1 MVQQVLTAV
10 FLAALL
16 FGGYLI
22 FMNYRRQ
29 TRYSTEEAFEVPAL
43 APVITQPIPEPPR
56 MVAPGGPNSPS
67 AKPIPDLPP
76 VRLPGPEDS
85 DPYEEDYGSS
95 DMKDNLRQP
104 ERLFSAAP
112 ADNVTA
118 LAVGS
123 GVASP
128 ENQVVSQ
135 ALQTFSPDFAQNGGQ
150 FIESGVFANDT
161 YEVPNYSAI

>member
-1 MVQQVLTAV
+1 MIEQILTAV

-29 TRYSTEEAFEVPAL
+29 QGLLQESFEVPAR
-43 APVITQPIPEPPR
+43 APIITQPIPEPPR

-76 VRLPGPEDS
+76 VRLPGPTDS
-85 DPYEEDYGSS
+85 DPYDEDYGSS
-95 DMKDNLRQP
+95 DIKDNLRQP
-104 ERLFSAAP
+104 ERLFGPAP
-112 ADNVTA
+112 SDNDTQ
-118 LAVGS
+118 LAVAS

-128 ENQVVSQ
+128 VNQVVSQ

-150 FIESGVFANDT
+150 FIEGGVFANDT
-161 YEVPNYSAI
+161 TEVPNYSAI